1 MHYYQHHIGDFIK
14 STANLTHEE
23 RSIYL
28 QLIWKYYDTEKPLP
42 DDIESLAFD
51 VGARDKESTIR
62 SLLKRFFV
70 YDNDMKSYKHERI
83 EAEISKYHAKS
94 DRAKSALAS
103 RWSKNDIKS
112 DIKSDMK
119 SYTDHI
125 PTINQ
130 EPRTNN
136 QEPNIIGNLPATVE
150 NKQLAKARSPKG
162 SRLSKDWVLPKDWGN
177 WALEKGLPRDKVIL
191 EAEKFR
197 NYWTSKSGSGATKVD
212 WMATWHN
219 WILKACE
226 DFGSENKTFAERTQ
240 DFKNKQAEEFYAA
253 GIGSASEET
262 LRKLRLIP

>member
-1 MHYYQHHIGDFIK
+1 MHYYQFNIGDYAAHTK
-14 STANLTHEE
+14 GL
-23 RSIYL
+23 
-28 QLIWKYYDTEKPLP
+28 
-42 DDIESLAFD
+42 
-51 VGARDKESTIR
+51 
-62 SLLKRFFV
+62 SLLEDLAYRRLLDEYYLAERPFNGCSTDVARMIGMSEYLNEVEYILGKYFSRDGEFWRHIKIDKAIIE
-70 YDNDMKSYKHERI
+70 YKDKQDKAQKAGKASANARKS
-83 EAEISKYHAKS
+83 SKS
-94 DRAKSALAS
+94 NGRS
-103 RWSKNDIKS
+103 
-112 DIKSDMK
+112 
-119 SYTDHI
+119 TDVQ

-240 DFKNKQAEEFYAA
+240 DFKNKQAGEFYAA